1 MLVRCAPFARGYGS
15 RRSMVKGFNEGPKM
29 TDKTMTRRDFM
40 GHAAVAIPVAA
51 ILNGGTAAAATA
63 GQGQPL
69 PKLDVNDPVA
79 KALMYTLD
87 ASKVDP
93 AKAPTF
99 KPGSDCAN
107 CVQLQAGTGDWRGC
121 NAFPGKLVAL
131 KGWCSAWAAKPA

>member
-1 MLVRCAPFARGYGS
+1 MLVRCAPFVRGYDL
-15 RRSMVKGFNEGPKM
+15 RRSMVQGFNEGSKM

-51 ILNGGTAAAATA
+51 ILNSSPAAA
-63 GQGQPL
+63 QGKVL

-87 ASKVDP
+87 ASKVNP

-107 CVQLQAGTGDWRGC
+107 CIQLQAGTGDWRPC

-131 KGWCSAWAAKPA
+131 KGWCSAWAPKPA